1 MVAQCASLVH
11 KVAIAGWELMQ
22 FPWVRAISGE
32 REVGS
37 EVSLVAVLGTDSAE
51 TAV

>member
-22 FPWVRAISGE
+22 FPWVRAIAGE
-32 REVGS
+32 EIDLSHRCTFNNYNE
-37 EVSLVAVLGTDSAE
+37 
-51 TAV
+51 